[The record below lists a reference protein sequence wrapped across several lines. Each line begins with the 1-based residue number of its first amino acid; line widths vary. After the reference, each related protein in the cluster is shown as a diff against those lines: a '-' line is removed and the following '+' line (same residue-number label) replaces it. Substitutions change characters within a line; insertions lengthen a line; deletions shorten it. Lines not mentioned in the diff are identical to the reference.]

1 MTVAPMPHDMIVI
14 ALDMDAYA
22 IESHRRRVSAIV
34 GKLEERR
41 NAPVKTVGLQTE
53 HAKPRH
59 TTAFGDPSVIVE
71 ASQSR
76 DIRDNPRRWIR
87 VFGSEDL
94 CNAHYEEM
102 DPIDADDVLTHS
114 DIDAAIALGTR
125 FERMLT
131 RAWPSRD
138 RSNHPGSASILIGL
152 AAYLHDVG
160 ITIPK
165 GEFSLWTGRPYG
177 LPSLKVRDTRGDHH
191 AMEGVVPEDLD
202 AWLAPCASFRQ
213 ASTSWFG
220 TANVRMR
227 SEEVDWKVDAIE
239 MLRLAAGKA
248 QRCSG

>member
-1 MTVAPMPHDMIVI
+1 MTVSPMPDDMIVM
-14 ALDMDAYA
+14 AMDMDAFA

-34 GKLEERR
+34 SKLEERR
-41 NAPVKTVGLQTE
+41 GAPVVTTGLRTE

-76 DIRDNPRRWIR
+76 DIRDNPKRWIR

-102 DPIDADDVLTHS
+102 DPTDPNDVLGHS
-114 DIDAAIALGTR
+114 DIEDAIALGRR
-125 FERMLT
+125 FEAMLAKA
-131 RAWPSRD
+131 RPSRD
-138 RSNHPGSASILIGL
+138 RSNHPGATSVLIGL
-152 AAYLHDVG
+152 AGYLQDVG
-160 ITIPK
+160 ITMPK

-177 LPSLKVRDTRGDHH
+177 LPDLKVRDVRGDHH
-191 AMEGVVPEDLD
+191 PMEGVVPEDLD
-202 AWLAPCASFRQ
+202 AWLAPCAGFRRNTD
-213 ASTSWFG
+213 AWFG
-220 TANVRMR
+220 AVNLRMR

-239 MLRLAAGKA
+239 MLRLAARKA